1 MLGCGRAAVTQV
13 QGQRGRTKPEHGVL
27 PLALAYVQAPAPH
40 APLPG
45 PPPPPPCTNPAQHHS
60 KSCVC
65 VPAPNLVPYLQSAAN
80 TKASVGALATA
91 GAGSAGGGASAI
103 ASSTH
108 TPYPEPDPLTCCVV
122 DCGAEFDTKGRQP
135 VAAACVCA
143 NLTCKKCGEVAA
155 SLPSP
160 CPCGLCGRAALAPP
174 DSGDCQV
181 DVGVLVTVHRAA
193 RVTDR

>member
-1 MLGCGRAAVTQV
+1 MTG
-13 QGQRGRTKPEHGVL
+13 
-27 PLALAYVQAPAPH
+27 
-40 APLPG
+40 
-45 PPPPPPCTNPAQHHS
+45 
-60 KSCVC
+60 
-65 VPAPNLVPYLQSAAN
+65 
-80 TKASVGALATA
+80 A
-91 GAGSAGGGASAI
+91 GAGSGSASASP
-103 ASSTH
+103 A
-108 TPYPEPDPLTCCVV
+108 PYPEPDPLTCCVV

-160 CPCGLCGRAALAPP
+160 CPCSLCGRAALAPP
-174 DSGDCQV
+174 EAGDCQV